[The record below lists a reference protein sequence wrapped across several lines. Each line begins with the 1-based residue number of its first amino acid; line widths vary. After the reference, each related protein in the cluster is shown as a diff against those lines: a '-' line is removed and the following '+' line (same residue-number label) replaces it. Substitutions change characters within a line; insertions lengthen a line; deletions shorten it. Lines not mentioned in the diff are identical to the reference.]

1 MTSRTNT
8 TAIGQQRMP
17 ALGRAGTGVGLGS
30 RSCSCNS
37 GCRGKG
43 VTVGVSVGAMV
54 GVAVGIMVGE
64 GVMEGVRV
72 AVGKPPPSADAGCRL
87 PVIRNNIPRR
97 MIRSI
102 TFNRADEVFTMATFL
117 TALEQ
122 KFHFCYFTSIIP
134 LCGRELGGLL
144 PLSSSMGV
152 PTALLLHRVG

>member
-1 MTSRTNT
+1 MTSRINT

-37 GCRGKG
+37 GCRGNG
-43 VTVGVSVGAMV
+43 VTVGVSVGAIV
-54 GVAVGIMVGE
+54 RVAVGTMVGE

-72 AVGKPPPSADAGCRL
+72 AVGKPPPSADAGCGL

-122 KFHFCYFTSIIP
+122 KFHFFYFTSIIP
-134 LCGRELGGLL
+134 PRGQGLGGRL
-144 PLSSSMGV
+144 PLSSSRGV
-152 PTALLLHRVG
+152 PIALLPHRVR